1 MNSYVVNRYNKPTQ
15 GATSQLLTFP
25 SDNSAGILQFA
36 SHQKTTKV
44 IFLSVTGAGIFM
56 TVDGNNPAVNNN
68 HKLYAGNNYYFN
80 ADLIRVAKFKIDNNA
95 TSTGYI
101 YASELTN

>member
-1 MNSYVVNRYNKPTQ
+1 MNSYVVNRYNKPTL
-15 GATSQLLTFP
+15 GATSQLLTFA
-25 SDNSAGILQFA
+25 SDGSSGVLQFA
-36 SHQKTTKV
+36 AFQKNTKV
-44 IFLSVTGAGIFM
+44 IFLSVTGAGVFM
-56 TVDGNNPAVNNN
+56 TVDGDSPAVNNN

-80 ADLIRVAKFKIDNNA
+80 ADLIRVAKFKNDNTA

>member
-1 MNSYVVNRYNKPTQ
+1 MNAYVVNRYNVPTK
-15 GATSQLLTFP
+15 GATSQLLTFA
-25 SDNSAGILQFA
+25 SDGSSGVLQFA
-36 SHQKTTKV
+36 AHEENTKV
-44 IFLSVTGAGIFM
+44 IFMTVTGAGVYM
-56 TVDGNNPAVNNN
+56 TVDGSVPAPNNN

-80 ADLIRVAKFKIDNNA
+80 SDLVSKAKFKNDNTA